1 MCVVS
6 AIHDY
11 GMQQPADWWTRGRF
25 DEFKDLVRKG
35 RDFDEKTAQPHCE
48 DPEKVKLM
56 ERIEA
61 RLAAIEAMLKEDEE
75 TAPAVPPALY
85 GSDLLPAI
93 VEIAGE
99 KIALGDIVRQAFVDS
114 GLTPDAWN
122 ALAGLDREQRLT
134 AAVWLIRAKIT
145 AEKDPNPPWQEP
157 AAPYGYCPDCGEP
170 GVTRARSPNGKTIC
184 RKGHSH
190 PHAAFK
196 DRP

>member
-11 GMQQPADWWTRGRF
+11 GMRQPDDFWTRGRF

-35 RDFDEKTAQPHCE
+35 QDFDIKTSQPHCE

-56 ERIEA
+56 A
-61 RLAAIEAMLKEDEE
+61 RIEAMLKEGEE
-75 TAPAVPPALY
+75 VVPPALY
-85 GSDLLPAI
+85 GSDFLPA
-93 VEIAGE
+93 VLELAGE

-122 ALAGLDREQRLT
+122 ALDGLDREKRLT

-157 AAPYGYCPDCGEP
+157 ASVYGYCPTCGEP

-196 DRP
+196 DSP